1 MFHYNAPTPHRL
13 HLAPSPSP
21 SLPLSLSPSPC
32 MNACTLFALSFPN
45 QKTKLPHSKNQGKYN
60 LIVPVAKKNSAGVD
74 FNTPPTAAETVSFDN
89 VYVTKPTDGAKE
101 INAKLNAGL
110 NVVVTPGI
118 YYLTAPLVL
127 SKPNQVLLG
136 LGLATLVSAAGT
148 PVITV
153 ADVDGIRVAGFLMQ
167 AGPPGPGGKV
177 APALLQWGASGS
189 YAGSAANPG
198 VISDVFARVGGPDG
212 DAANPVAVTTMV
224 QIQSGYVVF
233 DNTWLWRADH
243 GVGPI
248 DYTHNAVDHGLVVSG
263 DNVHGYGMAVEHTL
277 KDLTVWS
284 GDAGKGPD
292 PLSLCVCVALFLRR
306 FVSLH
311 LCISVS
317 LCF

>member
-1 MFHYNAPTPHRL
+1 MHAPCL
-13 HLAPSPSP
+13 HF
-21 SLPLSLSPSPC
+21 
-32 MNACTLFALSFPN
+32 LFLTKN
-45 QKTKLPHSKNQGKYN
+45 QNKPHSKNQGKYN
-60 LIVPVAKKNSAGVD
+60 LIVPAAKKNSAGVD

-153 ADVDGIRVAGFLMQ
+153 ADVDGVRVAGFLMQ

-284 GDAGKGPD
+284 GDAGKGPY
-292 PLSLCVCVALFLRR
+292 PLPLCVCVALVLRL

-311 LCISVS
+311 LCTSVS

>member
-1 MFHYNAPTPHRL
+1 MVHTSLRASCALPNNSSRIDVSLQRPNAPSLTSCPL
-13 HLAPSPSP
+13 SSPS
-21 SLPLSLSPSPC
+21 
-32 MNACTLFALSFPN
+32 
-45 QKTKLPHSKNQGKYN
+45 HSKNQGKYN
-60 LIVPVAKKNSAGVD
+60 LIVPAAKKDSAGVD
-74 FNTPPTAAETVSFDN
+74 FNIPPTAAETVSFDN
-89 VYVTKPTDGAKE
+89 VYVTKPSDGAKE

-153 ADVDGIRVAGFLMQ
+153 ADVDGVRVAGFLMQ

-292 PLSLCVCVALFLRR
+292 PLSLSLCLCVALVLRR
-306 FVSLH
+306 FVSPH
-311 LCISVS
+311 LCTSVS